1 METPIIY
8 LERRQLEHCQT
19 ENQRWAVTL
28 TNLEQEINQLLTLL
42 EDVLA
47 QYNHQ
52 NLRHRAIDYY
62 RGLNRLKV
70 WFNRLRMDLCEKS
83 DCASSNLLPCEK
95 PRFGR
100 QPVLPSQ
107 FADLSDEFIRTK
119 TGCYQ
124 FLSGLVQ
131 LNLL

>member
-1 METPIIY
+1 M
-8 LERRQLEHCQT
+8 ERRQLEHCHT

-42 EDVLA
+42 EDVLD

-52 NLRHRAIDYY
+52 NLRYRAIDYY
-62 RGLNRLKV
+62 RGLNRLKI
-70 WFNRLRMDLCEKS
+70 WFNRLRTDVVCENAG
-83 DCASSNLLPCEK
+83 CASSNLLPCEK

-100 QPVLPSQ
+100 HTVIPSQ
-107 FADLSDEFIRTK
+107 FADLSDEFTRTK